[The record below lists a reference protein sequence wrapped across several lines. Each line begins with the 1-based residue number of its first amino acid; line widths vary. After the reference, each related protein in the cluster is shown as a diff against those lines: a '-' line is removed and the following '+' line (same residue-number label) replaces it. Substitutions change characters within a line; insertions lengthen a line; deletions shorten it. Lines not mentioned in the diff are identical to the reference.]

1 MELGDQLVG
10 LVQGLGRALVQVTRS
25 AVGLPTLPESQIAVL
40 RRLSRTGGRTP
51 AQLADDLRLAR
62 PTISNV
68 VRDLSADGLVERR
81 PAPGDGRS
89 VVLVPTARAEALLTT
104 FRQGRSEVMAR
115 AMAALSDDERA
126 RIREAVPALAKL
138 LDTVRSQ
145 ERRPPGKP

>member
-1 MELGDQLVG
+1 
-10 LVQGLGRALVQVTRS
+10 VQGLGRALVQATRS

-89 VVLVPTARAEALLTT
+89 VVLVPTARAEALLMT
-104 FRQGRSEVMAR
+104 FRLGRSEVMAR
-115 AMAALSDDERA
+115 AMATLSDDERA
-126 RIREAVPALAKL
+126 RIQEAVPALAKL
-138 LDTVRSQ
+138 LDTVRTE
-145 ERRPPGKP
+145 ERRRPKTP